1 MVVLIEIL
9 RILTEVQ
16 EAEQN
21 IQGQGN
27 DLRNARIKDKCVV
40 SVKPWEGMMGIAS
53 FMIQRKPQYDAQK
66 IRKEKKT
73 VLFCSIKHY
82 VFLL

>member
-9 RILTEVQ
+9 WILTEVQ

-27 DLRNARIKDKCVV
+27 YPHNARTKDKCVV
-40 SVKPWEGMMGIAS
+40 SVKPWVGIARHIY
-53 FMIQRKPQYDAQK
+53 FMFHVETNLG
-66 IRKEKKT
+66 KE
-73 VLFCSIKHY
+73 V
-82 VFLL
+82 